1 MLGTQGAE
9 ARSMKTVLSGVFLVV
24 SMFAVGCA
32 STDANDTE
40 SSQGAAS
47 TPSQSSSEREVQ
59 KLNTPGTAERK
70 ALMDSLRTF
79 FNAAAGSEIV
89 NSVEFK
95 VDAIENVTGPANDP
109 GDITVSIDVRP
120 VKPGTMDPFD
130 FTNDPVTQ
138 SWVRKGK
145 IAPKGQYAHFS
156 GSFDRMGGKW
166 SVFNAW
172 IDQVTFYRD
181 GELVPEGSVDR

>member
-1 MLGTQGAE
+1 
-9 ARSMKTVLSGVFLVV
+9 MKTVISGAFLVV

-32 STDANDTE
+32 SADASSDTE

-47 TPSQSSSEREVQ
+47 ARPQSSSEREVQ

-70 ALMDSLRTF
+70 ALMDALRTF
-79 FNAAAGSEIV
+79 FNAAAGNEVV

-95 VDAIENVTGPANDP
+95 VDAIENVTGPANPP

-130 FTNDPVTQ
+130 FMNDSVTQ
-138 SWVRKGK
+138 SWIRKGK
-145 IAPKGQYAHFS
+145 IAPKGQYTHFS
-156 GSFDRMGGKW
+156 GSFDRVDGKW
-166 SVFNAW
+166 SVYSAW

-181 GELVPEGSVDR
+181 GELVPDGSVDQ